1 MWNNY
6 GRVFAEYMFIR
17 DFRSGKLDGNIK
29 IEGLEVIENIKKKNK
44 QVIFISGHFGNF
56 ELMAM
61 MLEKQGIKLAAIY
74 RPLNNIFLN
83 QIMEN

>member
-29 IEGLEVIENIKKKNK
+29 IEGLEVIENIKKKINK
-44 QVIFISGHFGNF
+44 SYLSLYFKF
-56 ELMAM
+56 
-61 MLEKQGIKLAAIY
+61 
-74 RPLNNIFLN
+74 
-83 QIMEN
+83 